1 MMFFFKGKRNARQLH
16 VSKHSC
22 PTRRVSELEKN
33 EISTARAALEEL
45 ASQSGVVAFT
55 PGGGGQALLRL
66 RARSENRYSNLMALR
81 LDGAVACATGLEQ
94 PSTFANSDWFIRTL
108 ANDDFTV
115 TGKVELPGVD
125 QQRLLASRSEESR
138 VGKEGGRTGRER
150 WTPRYIK
157 KNKTQ

>member
-45 ASQSGVVAFT
+45 ASQSAVVAFT
-55 PGGGGQALLRL
+55 PGGCGQALLRL

-108 ANDDFTV
+108 ANDAFTV
-115 TGKVELPGVD
+115 PGKVELPGAH
-125 QQRLLASRSEESR
+125 QPTLCASLPFPA
-138 VGKEGGRTGRER
+138 GGGNIVVIL
-150 WTPRYIK
+150 P
-157 KNKTQ
+157 

>member
-81 LDGAVACATGLEQ
+81 LDGAVACATGLE
-94 PSTFANSDWFIRTL
+94 
-108 ANDDFTV
+108 
-115 TGKVELPGVD
+115 
-125 QQRLLASRSEESR
+125 RSEEHTSELQSLMR
-138 VGKEGGRTGRER
+138 NSYAVLCL
-150 WTPRYIK
+150 K
-157 KNKTQ
+157 KK